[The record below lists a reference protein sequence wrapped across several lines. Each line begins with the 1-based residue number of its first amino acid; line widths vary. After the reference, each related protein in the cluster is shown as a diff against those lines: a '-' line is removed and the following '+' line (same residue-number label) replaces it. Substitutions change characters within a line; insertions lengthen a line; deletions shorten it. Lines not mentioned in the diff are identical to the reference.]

1 MRLVLPLSFLLFLFG
16 LQVTLK
22 AQITISGTV
31 YDSSKI
37 NFIPDVRVISTG
49 GLFAITDS
57 LGKYHVIVSE
67 KDSISFVYQNKPTQ
81 KFPVKTI
88 TNQQQFDIALRVTYK
103 GKYSLMK
110 EVIVFSKSYRQDSL
124 ENRRTYAAVFNY
136 QKPGIKTSM
145 SPDGIVGAD
154 PNEIINMFR
163 FKRNRNLRKFQAR
176 LEEEEQE
183 KYVSY
188 RFNKI
193 FVRRIT
199 QLQGKQLDNFL
210 IIYRPTYEFASQ
222 ADELV
227 FNQYVLNCSYE
238 YKIQLLQKGNTF

>member
-1 MRLVLPLSFLLFLFG
+1 MRKALSRLILLIPFIGSKDLEAQ
-16 LQVTLK
+16 LTL
-22 AQITISGTV
+22 SGTV

-37 NFIPDVRVISTG
+37 NFIPDVRVVSTG

-57 LGKYHVIVSE
+57 LGKYHIMVNE
-67 KDSISFVYQNKPTQ
+67 KDSVSFIYKNKPTQ
-81 KFPVKTI
+81 
-88 TNQQQFDIALRVTYK
+88 FDISLRVTYK

-110 EVIVFSKSYRQDSL
+110 EVTVFSRSYRQDSM
-124 ENRRTYAAVFNY
+124 ENRRTYASIFNY
-136 QKPGIKTSM
+136 QKPGIKTNM
-145 SPDGIVGAD
+145 SPDGMVGAD

-163 FKRNRNLRKFQAR
+163 FKRNRNLRKFQLR
-176 LEEEEQE
+176 LEEEEKE

-199 QLQGKQLDNFL
+199 QLQGTQLDNFL
-210 IIYRPTYEFASQ
+210 LIYRPNYEFTSQ
-222 ADELV
+222 ADELT
-227 FNQYVLNCSYE
+227 FNQYILNCSYE

>member
-1 MRLVLPLSFLLFLFG
+1 LKSALQLFFFFFLFG
-16 LQVTLK
+16 PQITLRS
-22 AQITISGTV
+22 QITISGTV

-57 LGKYHVIVSE
+57 LGKYHITVSD
-67 KDSISFVYQNKPTQ
+67 KDSVSFVYKNKPTE
-81 KFPVKTI
+81 KFAVKTI
-88 TNQQQFDIALRVTYK
+88 ANQQQFDISLRVTYR

-124 ENRRTYAAVFNY
+124 ENRNTYASVFNY
-136 QKPGIKTSM
+136 QKPGIKTNI
-145 SPDGIVGAD
+145 SPDGNVGAD
-154 PNEIINMFR
+154 PNEIINIFR

-176 LEEEEQE
+176 LEEEEKD

-199 QLQGKQLDNFL
+199 QLQGTQLDNFL
-210 IIYRPTYEFASQ
+210 IIYRPTYEFTSQ
-222 ADELV
+222 ADELT